1 MSYKDTILSDELSKI
16 LTSKYGVSGDHI
28 SQSKIK
34 KLSDEAIKELIYVSV
49 DLDSKYSNEANAIK
63 AYLTFFP
70 LMTGKFSGKRQ
81 DIYTDWKKYHIELD
95 GQDGDLPS
103 WIILYPKDGS
113 QMIELNLE
121 KINNHLRSQE

>member
-1 MSYKDTILSDELSKI
+1 MNYKDTNLSDELSKI
-16 LTSKYGVSGDHI
+16 LTSKYGISGDHI
-28 SQSKIK
+28 SQVKIK

-70 LMTGKFSGKRQ
+70 LMTGKISGKKQ

-95 GQDGDLPS
+95 GQDEDLPR
-103 WIILYPKDGS
+103 WIMLYPKDGG
-113 QMIELNLE
+113 QVIELNLE
-121 KINNHLRSQE
+121 KINNHLRNI